1 MKKIVST
8 IIILFFL
15 LGMVRYGIAA
25 QPDNP
30 YSISIGNKQSLTI
43 NIGSP
48 ADPNSV
54 HVRFGVK
61 LETAQF
67 KPEIKVRLKIV
78 DLSVSPTP
86 APADTCQTPG
96 AGQSFYKDIPMV
108 ADGSGTYHPKP
119 NIGFSDIQ
127 GVTYVTADGWVPLR
141 DLAPNKS
148 YALFVK
154 GPKHRDIK
162 MVDNVTLKPAKADS
176 QNFDWTAKL
185 LEVGDLPDPN
195 HESLQDCVVNS
206 VDLSLIVGR
215 IGKTDEG
222 ALRVAD
228 VNYDLVVNANDV
240 AKVVKTLKENDS
252 DDY

>member
-1 MKKIVST
+1 
-8 IIILFFL
+8 
-15 LGMVRYGIAA
+15 MVGHCVATTSDNSYAIA
-25 QPDNP
+25 
-30 YSISIGNKQSLTI
+30 IGTKQSLTI
-43 NIGSP
+43 NIGGG

-67 KPEIKVRLKIV
+67 KPEIKVRLKAV

-86 APADTCQTPG
+86 APVDTCQTPG

-108 ADGSGTYHPKP
+108 ADSSGNYYPKP

-176 QNFDWTAKL
+176 QNLDWTIKP
-185 LEVGDLPDPN
+185 LEMGDLPDPN
-195 HESLQDCVVNS
+195 HNSLQDCAVNS
-206 VDLSLIVGR
+206 VDLSLIVDR

-222 ALRVAD
+222 ALKVAD

-240 AKVVKTLKENDS
+240 AKVVKTLEENDS